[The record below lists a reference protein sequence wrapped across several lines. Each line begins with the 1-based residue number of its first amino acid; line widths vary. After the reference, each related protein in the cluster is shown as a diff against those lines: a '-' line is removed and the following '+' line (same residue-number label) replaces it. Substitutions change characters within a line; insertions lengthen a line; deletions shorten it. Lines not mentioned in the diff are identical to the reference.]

1 MRCRSV
7 QRLAVFRKIRFLVG
21 LREASLHRPVRY
33 ALRAAHRRKHAHV
46 LLRVDVYKRQNL
58 FWAFIYNI
66 IGIPLAAGVFINLLG
81 WQLNPMFGAAA
92 MSLSSFCVVTNA
104 LRLNLLNIRS
114 TKHDK
119 KIKSAKPAEMKTIE
133 VKETKTMEK
142 TIKING
148 MMCPHCEATVKK
160 CLEAFPQV
168 TSAEVSHE
176 KGTAVIQLN
185 AEISDAEL
193 KKAIE
198 DKGYEVVD

>member
-1 MRCRSV
+1 M
-7 QRLAVFRKIRFLVG
+7 
-21 LREASLHRPVRY
+21 
-33 ALRAAHRRKHAHV
+33 
-46 LLRVDVYKRQNL
+46 
-58 FWAFIYNI
+58 
-66 IGIPLAAGVFINLLG
+66 FINLLG

-160 CLEAFPQV
+160 CLEAFRRSHLQK
-168 TSAEVSHE
+168 SATKRARRSF
-176 KGTAVIQLN
+176 
-185 AEISDAEL
+185 SSML
-193 KKAIE
+193 KFPMPSSRKPSKIRATRS
-198 DKGYEVVD
+198 

>member
-1 MRCRSV
+1 M
-7 QRLAVFRKIRFLVG
+7 
-21 LREASLHRPVRY
+21 
-33 ALRAAHRRKHAHV
+33 
-46 LLRVDVYKRQNL
+46 
-58 FWAFIYNI
+58 
-66 IGIPLAAGVFINLLG
+66 FINLLG

-119 KIKSAKPAEMKTIE
+119 KIKSAKPAETKTIE